1 MAKCRMVLAFTV
13 ILVGICL
20 CSCKIEKISSEIPQ
34 EVKKVID
41 EKKGSEFKLA
51 YTDPEYTYI
60 LIGYGKQ
67 DYQGYS
73 IILKKLYET
82 TNSIYVQTKFK
93 GPKEYSNIQ
102 SETFPYIVIKIE
114 STNKNILLTRL
125 AWSDTMPVPAS
136 RLFYEA

>member
-20 CSCKIEKISSEIPQ
+20 CSCKIEKISSKKTKDVEYTIVPENEIPQ

-73 IILKKLYET
+73 RNYMKQQIQYMYKLNLKVLK
-82 TNSIYVQTKFK
+82 
-93 GPKEYSNIQ
+93 NIQ
-102 SETFPYIVIKIE
+102 IYNQKHFRT
-114 STNKNILLTRL
+114 
-125 AWSDTMPVPAS
+125 
-136 RLFYEA
+136 

>member
-20 CSCKIEKISSEIPQ
+20 CSCKIEKISSEKTKDVEYTIVPENEIPQ

-51 YTDPEYTYI
+51 DTDPEYTYI

-114 STNKNILLTRL
+114 STNKNIIF
-125 AWSDTMPVPAS
+125 A
-136 RLFYEA
+136 E

>member
-20 CSCKIEKISSEIPQ
+20 CSCKIEKISSEKTKDVEYTIVPENEIPQ

-60 LIGYGKQ
+60 LI
-67 DYQGYS
+67 
-73 IILKKLYET
+73 
-82 TNSIYVQTKFK
+82 QTKFK

-114 STNKNILLTRL
+114 STNKNIIF
-125 AWSDTMPVPAS
+125 A
-136 RLFYEA
+136 E

>member
-1 MAKCRMVLAFTV
+1 MVLAFTV

-20 CSCKIEKISSEIPQ
+20 CSCKIEKISSKKTKDVEYTIVPENEIPQ

-73 IILKKLYET
+73 IILKKHIRSLK
-82 TNSIYVQTKFK
+82 SCLLSAVQAVFIRT
-93 GPKEYSNIQ
+93 EI
-102 SETFPYIVIKIE
+102 
-114 STNKNILLTRL
+114 
-125 AWSDTMPVPAS
+125 
-136 RLFYEA
+136 